1 MGLINLSYLNDLA
14 DNDQDFIHEILT
26 IFKTHTPAELEKL
39 EAARQTAD
47 LQTIKAI
54 AHKLKSSAANLGMS
68 ETQALF
74 IRIET
79 AVKSQEPYPQISDM
93 ISLVIDQC
101 RQAIREVEEKLNA

>member
-14 DNDQDFIHEILT
+14 DNDQDFIHEILS
-26 IFKTHTPAELEKL
+26 IFRTHTPAELEKL
-39 EAARQTAD
+39 ETARLAED
-47 LQTIKAI
+47 LQAIKSI

-79 AVKSQEPYPQISDM
+79 AVRTQEDYALISDM
-93 ISLVIDQC
+93 ITEVIGQC
-101 RQAIREVEEKLNA
+101 REAIVEVEKILKA